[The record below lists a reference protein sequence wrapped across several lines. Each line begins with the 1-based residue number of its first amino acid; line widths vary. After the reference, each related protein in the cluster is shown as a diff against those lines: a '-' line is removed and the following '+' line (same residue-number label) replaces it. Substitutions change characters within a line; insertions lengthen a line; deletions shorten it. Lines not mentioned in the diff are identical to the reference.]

1 MGHRITGWIGVF
13 LVASLCFAGVAQAQ
27 WVFLGRKALGV
38 VNRLVSPALEKQ
50 GQGYDVATV
59 LLEANADKV
68 YGTAIDLLKEN
79 PRFTITHRD
88 DPGRMVEFTDGKT
101 LVGLKVSRIEDKVS
115 QLLVGSTVAG
125 GTPSSTPLVVDK
137 VFQVCEKMG
146 VQCTLAK
153 D

>member
-1 MGHRITGWIGVF
+1 MSRKLAGRIAIVS
-13 LVASLCFAGVAQAQ
+13 VASLCFAGVAQAQ

-59 LLEANADKV
+59 LLEADADKV
-68 YGTAIDLLKEN
+68 YGTAVDLLKGN
-79 PRFTITHRD
+79 SRFAITHRD

-115 QLLVGSTVAG
+115 QLLIGSTVTM